1 MDNSE
6 IYLDFIAESADGLE
20 QAEHALVEL
29 QEGRIQSME
38 TVNLIFRSFHS
49 MKGNAGFLELH
60 AFVHLTHAA
69 ETLLDLYRKAESCPL
84 PQHIGVLLRACD
96 ALKHMLD
103 VLREHPQADSH
114 REEHPLAAMLQRCST
129 DLQSGKLDLSGSKIA
144 TDGVDILSSIQPLL
158 NLEAAEAEMFFKA
171 IEPSVAG
178 LNLIM
183 ERICTHPHDLSASN
197 AALAD
202 LRAFRTL
209 SAAARARQLE
219 LVSQSIELLI
229 IAARE
234 TAAPHCSALAESAS
248 DLFAR
253 LRSLVI
259 VAKRGSC
266 QVEMLSSSPGDSF
279 SGRLL
284 SGSLSNTGLLQ
295 AVRKPAAEAA
305 LPLPVVVASSAFIQ
319 APVEKVEVEAP
330 PAEAEANL
338 EASVLKAASSDKGA
352 EQRRDIRVDLRKLD
366 SLVDL
371 VGELLVAEAMVTRN
385 SELEG
390 LQLPTFEKA
399 SHQLHLIIRGL
410 QDVAMSVRM
419 VPIAGVFRKMQ
430 RLVHDLARNTG
441 KQIKLELSGE
451 ETEVDKIVADL
462 IGDPMVHMLRN
473 SADHGLET
481 SEERVKAGKNPSG
494 NIWLSASQQGN
505 EIVISV
511 RDDGKGLDRERIFD
525 KAKRQGLISG
535 DGSNLSEQEIYGMI
549 FMPGFSTA
557 AAVTGLSGRGVGM
570 DVVKSNIERLKGRI
584 EIKNNP
590 GLGLEFL
597 IRIPLSLAILDGML
611 LRVGPCK
618 YMLPITA
625 IREALRPSQSQI
637 IIRHDGQEFIKL
649 REQVM
654 PIRRLHALH
663 AITPE
668 FEYLE
673 KGILVILQLYSGPI
687 AVFVDE
693 ILYQLQTVVK
703 PVPSGITVN
712 QGVTGFCILNNGEV
726 ALILDLGA
734 FTQPS
739 T

>member
-1 MDNSE
+1 MPPASTP
-6 IYLDFIAESADGLE
+6 APAS
-20 QAEHALVEL
+20 
-29 QEGRIQSME
+29 
-38 TVNLIFRSFHS
+38 
-49 MKGNAGFLELH
+49 
-60 AFVHLTHAA
+60 AFVQAPPEPTDAA
-69 ETLLDLYRKAESCPL
+69 EP
-84 PQHIGVLLRACD
+84 
-96 ALKHMLD
+96 
-103 VLREHPQADSH
+103 
-114 REEHPLAAMLQRCST
+114 
-129 DLQSGKLDLSGSKIA
+129 
-144 TDGVDILSSIQPLL
+144 
-158 NLEAAEAEMFFKA
+158 
-171 IEPSVAG
+171 
-178 LNLIM
+178 
-183 ERICTHPHDLSASN
+183 
-197 AALAD
+197 
-202 LRAFRTL
+202 
-209 SAAARARQLE
+209 AAAD
-219 LVSQSIELLI
+219 
-229 IAARE
+229 
-234 TAAPHCSALAESAS
+234 TPESPPENN
-248 DLFAR
+248 
-253 LRSLVI
+253 VI
-259 VAKRGSC
+259 
-266 QVEMLSSSPGDSF
+266 
-279 SGRLL
+279 
-284 SGSLSNTGLLQ
+284 
-295 AVRKPAAEAA
+295 
-305 LPLPVVVASSAFIQ
+305 
-319 APVEKVEVEAP
+319 
-330 PAEAEANL
+330 
-338 EASVLKAASSDKGA
+338 KAAANDKAA

-481 SEERVKAGKNPSG
+481 AEERIAAGKPPTG

-511 RDDGKGLDRERIFD
+511 RDDGKGLDRDRIFD
-525 KAKRQGLISG
+525 KAKRQGLIAG
-535 DGSNLSEQEIYGMI
+535 DGANLSEQEIYGMI

-557 AAVTGLSGRGVGM
+557 AQVTGLSGRGVGM

-590 GLGLEFL
+590 GQGLEFL

-625 IREALRPSQSQI
+625 IREALRPKASQI
-637 IIRHDGQEFIKL
+637 LVRHDGQEFIKL
-649 REQVM
+649 REEVM
-654 PIRRLHALH
+654 PIRRLHSLH
-663 AITPE
+663 GIKPDCD
-668 FEYLE
+668 FLD

-687 AVFVDE
+687 ALFVDE

-703 PVPSGITVN
+703 PVPCGIAVN

-726 ALILDLGA
+726 ALILDLAA
-734 FTQPS
+734 FSQTPP
-739 T
+739 